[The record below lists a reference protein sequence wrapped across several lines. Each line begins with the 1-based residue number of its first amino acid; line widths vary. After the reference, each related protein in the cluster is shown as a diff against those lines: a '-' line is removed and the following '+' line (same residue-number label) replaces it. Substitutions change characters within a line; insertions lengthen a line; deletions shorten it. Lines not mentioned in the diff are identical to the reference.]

1 MREGCREQEIGIT
14 VNDLTGRFIIVN
26 RHYCELTGY
35 SEQELKSRNFQ
46 SITHPDDVCDNWRL
60 ARRLSA
66 GDLDSAIYE
75 KRYIR
80 KDGQIIRVRNSVRL
94 VLDSAG
100 DPASFVVLSELIGR
114 ADAEPEDCACSPF
127 RLISATSSEFA
138 EVTGRSMPADKGAR
152 APQFFAA
159 LVTTV
164 KPPGP
169 RDIDLAPQRSNISA
183 IKTPDK
189 HSSCRLTTR
198 ETEVLKR
205 IAEGNT
211 TKEVAA
217 ILGITYKTAVC
228 HRSHIMEKLGIHDTA
243 TLVRY
248 AIREGIVRP

>member
-1 MREGCREQEIGIT
+1 MREGSREQKIGIT
-14 VNDLTGRFIIVN
+14 VNDLTGRFIIAN

-94 VLDSAG
+94 VFDTAG
-100 DPASFVVLSELIGR
+100 NPASFVVVSELVGR
-114 ADAEPEDCACSPF
+114 ADAEPEESALSPF
-127 RLISATSSEFA
+127 RLISATSRELA
-138 EVTGRSMPADKGAR
+138 ELTRRSIAGGR
-152 APQFFAA
+152 APHLFAGLA
-159 LVTTV
+159 TTV
-164 KPPGP
+164 KRLGCE
-169 RDIDLAPQRSNISA
+169 DIDLSWQCSKSPAV
-183 IKTPDK
+183 KTPDE

-198 ETEVLKR
+198 EIEVLKR

>member
-1 MREGCREQEIGIT
+1 MREGSREQKIGIT

-35 SEQELKSRNFQ
+35 SEQELKSRNFE
-46 SITHPDDVCDNWRL
+46 SITHPDDVCDSWRL

-66 GDLDSAIYE
+66 GDLDCAIYE

-94 VLDSAG
+94 VFDSAG
-100 DPASFVVLSELIGR
+100 NPASFVVLSELVGR
-114 ADAEPEDCACSPF
+114 ADAPREECALSPF
-127 RLISATSSEFA
+127 RLISATGRELA
-138 EVTGRSMPADKGAR
+138 ELTRRSIAGETGGR
-152 APQFFAA
+152 APQFFAGLA
-159 LVTTV
+159 TTV
-164 KPPGP
+164 KRMG
-169 RDIDLAPQRSNISA
+169 RQNIDLAWQCPNVSA
-183 IKTPDK
+183 VNTPDE
-189 HSSCRLTTR
+189 HPSSRLTTR
-198 ETEVLKR
+198 EIEVLKR

-217 ILGITYKTAVC
+217 SLGITYKTAVC

>member
-94 VLDSAG
+94 VFDTAAN
-100 DPASFVVLSELIGR
+100 PASFVVLSELAGR
-114 ADAEPEDCACSPF
+114 AGAEREDSALSPF
-127 RLISATSSEFA
+127 RLISATSRELA
-138 EVTGRSMPADKGAR
+138 ELTRRSIAGDTGGP
-152 APQFFAA
+152 APQFFAGLA
-159 LVTTV
+159 TTV
-164 KPPGP
+164 RALGHEN
-169 RDIDLAPQRSNISA
+169 IDQAWQCSKVSVVQTA
-183 IKTPDK
+183 GE

-198 ETEVLKR
+198 E
-205 IAEGNT
+205 
-211 TKEVAA
+211 
-217 ILGITYKTAVC
+217 
-228 HRSHIMEKLGIHDTA
+228 
-243 TLVRY
+243 
-248 AIREGIVRP
+248 